1 VGTSPETD
9 GQSRSKKIS
18 ALDALA
24 REGATPGRLLHPRY
38 EPLTELAA
46 RNLDPNGPAAT
57 RRVRELFHAMY
68 YIAATAQQ
76 HAARNEGL
84 PGARPEVVAEIAAA
98 AELLGFSDDTL
109 LAQKLG
115 EKYESHK
122 KAEEDRSPWAKRSR
136 AASAWM
142 GVSLRT
148 LYRHL
153 NGQLWPI
160 FLDALEQRLAGGFE
174 EPDPAD
180 AKLPEDREPL
190 RSFYR
195 AERRA
200 ECDLLLPA
208 LLDLR
213 NELIDAVEL
222 VREPKAGVSV
232 RDTLLNASSLKVH
245 GSFQIF
251 HSSLHKLVL
260 RNMDAG
266 RRDRYLLI
274 LSDAEFG
281 ERIADGIYGIYMS
294 IPINLMEQ
302 DGWLH
307 RLLTRYGKH
316 DILRTFQ
323 TASGMPS
330 TGAGQQ
336 VYDQWLQLLL
346 GCECEN
352 DDHIREKCQ
361 VHTLIRI
368 VDETYQAIE
377 GVRLRQLADS
387 A

>member
-1 VGTSPETD
+1 
-9 GQSRSKKIS
+9 
-18 ALDALA
+18 
-24 REGATPGRLLHPRY
+24 
-38 EPLTELAA
+38 
-46 RNLDPNGPAAT
+46 
-57 RRVRELFHAMY
+57 
-68 YIAATAQQ
+68 
-76 HAARNEGL
+76 
-84 PGARPEVVAEIAAA
+84 
-98 AELLGFSDDTL
+98 
-109 LAQKLG
+109 
-115 EKYESHK
+115 
-122 KAEEDRSPWAKRSR
+122 
-136 AASAWM
+136 
-142 GVSLRT
+142 
-148 LYRHL
+148 
-153 NGQLWPI
+153 
-160 FLDALEQRLAGGFE
+160 
-174 EPDPAD
+174 
-180 AKLPEDREPL
+180 
-190 RSFYR
+190 
-195 AERRA
+195 
-200 ECDLLLPA
+200 
-208 LLDLR
+208 
-213 NELIDAVEL
+213 LIDAVEL